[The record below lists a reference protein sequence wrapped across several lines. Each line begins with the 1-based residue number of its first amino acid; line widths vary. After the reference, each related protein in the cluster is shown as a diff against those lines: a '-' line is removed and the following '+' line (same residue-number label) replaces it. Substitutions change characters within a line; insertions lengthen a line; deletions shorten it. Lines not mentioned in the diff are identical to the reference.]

1 MSMTR
6 FSSAGR
12 ANAPSGELKSFRFQR
27 AFYEAGKRLPE
38 RTRGQ
43 FYAALIDYYFTGA
56 EPNLP
61 KDAANLFE
69 GFRER
74 VAMARTKALPKGGGN
89 GVADEYPP
97 ATSSLL
103 AEYSTGSSGVG
114 ETENATLPAK
124 TSSEVQRLPLGV
136 LSNEYES
143 EESSQLGTSL
153 LKDARSFPEFLACV
167 HEECEEQGASELVD
181 SGAAERWLND
191 WIGKGWKDRNGKSLD
206 ELVVDEN
213 GASVERWRLM
223 LRGLCRKAEQDL
235 QRKEGTWD

>member
-1 MSMTR
+1 MTR
-6 FSSAGR
+6 FSSAGQ
-12 ANAPSGELKSFRFQR
+12 ASVSSGELESFRFQR
-27 AFYEAGKRLPE
+27 DFYEAGKRLPE
-38 RTRGQ
+38 RTRAQ
-43 FYAALIDYYFTGA
+43 FYAALIDYYFTGV
-56 EPNLP
+56 EPKLS

-69 GFRER
+69 GFRRR
-74 VAMARTKALPKGGGN
+74 VAMARAKALLKGGGN
-89 GVADEYPP
+89 GVAPEYPP
-97 ATSSLL
+97 ATPALL
-103 AEYSTGSSGVG
+103 AEYSTGSSGVD
-114 ETENATLPAK
+114 ETENAASPAK